1 MSSSN
6 SGGSSM
12 AQNLRRQWSV
22 RSENRSIIPGVGMTQ
37 RQISLQAR
45 SSTGEKDSF
54 FLSSTQ
60 KQHTPCNNLTS
71 NIFLLLSPT
80 HPP

>member
-37 RQISLQAR
+37 RQISLQA
-45 SSTGEKDSF
+45 SNSTGEKDSF
-54 FLSSTQ
+54 FLLL
-60 KQHTPCNNLTS
+60 KNN
-71 NIFLLLSPT
+71 T
-80 HPP
+80 HHATI

>member
-1 MSSSN
+1 MSSAN

-37 RQISLQAR
+37 RQISLQAS
-45 SSTGEKDSF
+45 SSTGDTL
-54 FLSSTQ
+54 LSSL
-60 KQHTPCNNLTS
+60 KQHTMQQSNL
-71 NIFLLLSPT
+71 
-80 HPP
+80 